1 MLLNQNEFFF
11 RYIMTENNYYN
22 SYSNRKMHFYM
33 LVQKKIWQ
41 SGVKRHRK
49 LPFISVI
56 PEDS

>member
-1 MLLNQNEFFF
+1 
-11 RYIMTENNYYN
+11 MTENNYYN